1 MTRLLNQ
8 IIILTLSISNSF
20 FAMNNKNE
28 IKNADNH
35 TLSNY
40 SQIRVSH
47 VHLDLAVDF
56 SQKVLS
62 GFAELSFQKQTQINT
77 LILDTKYL
85 LIDRV
90 EDQNEN
96 KLDFNYLEADELL
109 GTPLSIQLND
119 SCKSIKVFYKY

>member
-77 LILDTKYL
+77 GY
-85 LIDRV
+85 
-90 EDQNEN
+90 
-96 KLDFNYLEADELL
+96 
-109 GTPLSIQLND
+109 
-119 SCKSIKVFYKY
+119 

>member
-8 IIILTLSISNSF
+8 LIILTLSTSNSL

-28 IKNADNH
+28 IKNVDNH

-47 VHLDLAVDF
+47 VHLDLTVDF
-56 SQKVLS
+56 SQKELT
-62 GFAELSFQKQTQINT
+62 GFAALSFEKQIATNT
-77 LILDTKYL
+77 LVLDTKYL

-90 EDQNEN
+90 EDQNEH

-109 GTPLSIQLND
+109 GTPLSIQ
-119 SCKSIKVFYKY
+119 